1 MTEKEISDKIGAM
14 HQRFLDHE
22 EQYVELLNLLAEY
35 SDMTGYNGHTVV
47 SALRSGL
54 KDYDRYLKLDNA
66 LSPRSIIIE
75 KKGDP
80 ATKRVK
86 KSDAEGYYRVA
97 FIMDDG
103 SRHVVHFGRK
113 QTHLLYILFLLCSQK
128 NGLLADIFRFEERK
142 VTPVLE
148 AVSQLVNL
156 IYPQTTETVAL
167 QMAKDLSPDHSF
179 SDTLQKM
186 KAPLLD
192 CLREAHFFHEQYWY
206 MPEAVNY
213 KKRQL
218 YQFHMPKTNI
228 ICPPEFQPIIDALPD
243 AAEILQQGGINILA
257 TRNLDEDFAHWK
269 QAAEQGDADGLY
281 YMGVYYGTGDVVSQD
296 YKKSAEYFVQA
307 ADKGH
312 LDAVFQLGV
321 YYMFGFGVEKDMH
334 KAIQLFELA
343 ADNDHCEA
351 AAWAGQ
357 IYDLGT
363 YGIKTDYKKSFKY
376 YMIAAKQ
383 NYEEAMWF
391 VINGYLKG
399 QGTKRDYAKAW
410 EWVEKAESLGY
421 YKVTFLYGMFL
432 FEEGEEYYEDALE
445 YFIDGV
451 NHDLPIAYYMMSKMA
466 IRGYCKT
473 DDSIAET
480 KDWLIKGAKLGDD
493 ACIGALQRAFPEY
506 YESHKHEYNKNI
518 SLLSYYRECI
528 SKMDRLSLESYI
540 QMVDAYREI
549 WHGKYLDEICR
560 QLSICKPSDSNDGS
574 NTPKRRIIVRKSTT
588 GKLPYELVLILA
600 NGDEVVVNKI
610 NPNSLV
616 LFLLTIICSYKS
628 GYTTMM
634 AKSDACRP
642 ILKELVQMV
651 LGRKVTDLDRY
662 IDGFFGYEQ
671 DPVMKK
677 TEDYYKQYSNT
688 AKTDVKKAIGLRD
701 NPMKFLFN
709 SHRVAGRKF
718 VRRTVLDPQDITI
731 PQELMELANRMPD
744 AMGVLQG
751 VDKQFV
757 TSVDEHLVTS
767 ELTE

>member
-1 MTEKEISDKIGAM
+1 MTEKEIQDKIGAM
-14 HQRFLDHE
+14 HQRFLDDVDK
-22 EQYVELLNLLAEY
+22 YAELLNLLAEY
-35 SDMTGYNGHTVV
+35 SDMSGYNGHTVV
-47 SALRSGL
+47 SALRDGL
-54 KDYDRYLKLDNA
+54 KDYERYLKLDSA
-66 LSPRSIIIE
+66 LSPRSIVIE

-80 ATKRVK
+80 ATKKVK

-148 AVSQLVNL
+148 AVAQLVKL

-192 CLREAHFFHEQYWY
+192 CLREAHAYPDQYWY

-213 KKRQL
+213 KKKQL
-218 YQFHMPKTNI
+218 YQLHMPKTNI

-257 TRNLDEDFAHWK
+257 TKNLDEDFAHWK
-269 QAAEQGDADGLY
+269 QEAEKGDADGLY
-281 YMGVYYGTGDVVSQD
+281 HLGNYYGTGDVVSQD
-296 YKKSAEYFVQA
+296 YKKSAEYYVQA
-307 ADKGH
+307 ADKGQ

-357 IYDLGT
+357 IYEQGT

-383 NYEEAMWF
+383 DHEESMWY
-391 VINGYLKG
+391 VINGYLYG
-399 QGTKRDYAKAW
+399 QGTKRDYTKAW

-421 YKVTFLYGMFL
+421 YKVSFMYGVFL
-432 FEEGEEYYEDALE
+432 FNEGEEYYDDALE

-451 NHDLPIAYYMMSKMA
+451 NHDIPIAYLMMAKMA
-466 IRGYCKT
+466 TRGYCKT
-473 DDSIAET
+473 DDFKGEAQE
-480 KDWLIKGAKLGDD
+480 WLHKGAKLGDD
-493 ACIGALQRAFPEY
+493 GCIRSLQRAFPEY
-506 YESHKHEYNKNI
+506 YESHKNEYKKPV
-518 SLLSYYRECI
+518 SLLSLYRECI
-528 SKMDRLSLESYI
+528 SKMDRLSLKSYI
-540 QMVDAYREI
+540 QLVDAYREV
-549 WHGKYLDEICR
+549 WHGKYLDEIIR
-560 QLSICKPSDSNDGS
+560 QLSICKPSDSNDGV
-574 NTPKRRIIVRKSTT
+574 NAPKRRIVVRKSTT

-610 NPNSLV
+610 NPNSLALLV
-616 LFLLTIICSYKS
+616 LTIICSYKS
-628 GYTTMM
+628 GYTTLM

-642 ILKELVQMV
+642 MLKELVHLV
-651 LGRKVTDLDRY
+651 LGRLVTDLDRY
-662 IDGFFGYEQ
+662 VEGFFGYEH
-671 DPVMKK
+671 DPAMKK
-677 TEDYYKQYSNT
+677 TEDYYKQYSNRL
-688 AKTDVKKAIGLRD
+688 KIDLGNAIGLRD
-701 NPMKFLFN
+701 KPINFLFN
-709 SHRVAGRKF
+709 RNRVSGRKF

-731 PQELMELANRMPD
+731 PQELMDLAGRMPD
-744 AMGVLQG
+744 AMDILQ
-751 VDKQFV
+751 VADKQAV
-757 TSVDEHLVTS
+757 SSNLNE
-767 ELTE
+767 

>member
-1 MTEKEISDKIGAM
+1 MIEKEIQDKIGAM
-14 HQRFLDHE
+14 HQRFLDDVDK
-22 EQYVELLNLLAEY
+22 YSELLNLLAEY
-35 SDMTGYNGHTVV
+35 SDMSGYNGHTVV
-47 SALRSGL
+47 SALRDGL
-54 KDYDRYLKLDNA
+54 KDYERYLKLDSA
-66 LSPRSIIIE
+66 LSPRSIVIE

-80 ATKRVK
+80 ATKKVK

-148 AVSQLVNL
+148 AVAQLVKL

-186 KAPLLD
+186 KLPLLD
-192 CLREAHFFHEQYWY
+192 CLREAHAYPDQYWY

-213 KKRQL
+213 KKKQL
-218 YQFHMPKTNI
+218 YQLHMPKTNI

-243 AAEILQQGGINILA
+243 AAEILQQEGINILA
-257 TRNLDEDFAHWK
+257 TKNLDEDFAHWK
-269 QAAEQGDADGLY
+269 QAA
-281 YMGVYYGTGDVVSQD
+281 
-296 YKKSAEYFVQA
+296 
-307 ADKGH
+307 DKGH
-312 LDAVFQLGV
+312 LDVIFQLGV
-321 YYMFGFGVEKDMH
+321 YYMFGFGVKKDMH

-357 IYDLGT
+357 IYEQGT

-383 NYEEAMWF
+383 DHEESMWY
-391 VINGYLKG
+391 VINGYLYG
-399 QGTKRDYAKAW
+399 QGTKRDYTKAW

-421 YKVTFLYGMFL
+421 YKVSFMYGVFL
-432 FEEGEEYYEDALE
+432 FNEGEEYYDDALE

-451 NHDLPIAYYMMSKMA
+451 NHDIPIAYLMMAKMA
-466 IRGYCKT
+466 TRGYCKT
-473 DDSIAET
+473 DDFKGEAQE
-480 KDWLIKGAKLGDD
+480 WLHKGAKLGDD
-493 ACIGALQRAFPEY
+493 GCIRSLQRAFPEY
-506 YESHKHEYNKNI
+506 YESHKNEYKKPV
-518 SLLSYYRECI
+518 SLLSLYRECI

-549 WHGKYLDEICR
+549 WHGKYLDEIIR

-574 NTPKRRIIVRKSTT
+574 NTPKRRIVIRKSTT

-610 NPNSLV
+610 NPNSLALLV
-616 LFLLTIICSYKS
+616 LTIICSYKS
-628 GYTTMM
+628 GYTTLM

-642 ILKELVQMV
+642 MLKELVHLV
-651 LGRKVTDLDRY
+651 LGRMVTDLDRY
-662 IDGFFGYEQ
+662 VEGFFGYEH
-671 DPVMKK
+671 DPAMKK
-677 TEDYYKQYSNT
+677 TEDYYKQYSNRL
-688 AKTDVKKAIGLRD
+688 KIDLGNAIGLRD
-701 NPMKFLFN
+701 KPINFLFN
-709 SHRVAGRKF
+709 RNRVSGRKF

-731 PQELMELANRMPD
+731 PQELMDLAGRMPD
-744 AMGVLQG
+744 AMDILQ
-751 VDKQFV
+751 VADKQAV
-757 TSVDEHLVTS
+757 SSNLNE
-767 ELTE
+767 

>member
-549 WHGKYLDEICR
+549 WHGKYLDEIIR

>member
-1 MTEKEISDKIGAM
+1 MTEKEIQDKIGAM
-14 HQRFLDHE
+14 HQRFLDDVDK
-22 EQYVELLNLLAEY
+22 YSELLNLLAEY
-35 SDMTGYNGHTVV
+35 SDMSGYNGHTVV
-47 SALRSGL
+47 SALRDGL
-54 KDYDRYLKLDNA
+54 KDYERYLKLDSA
-66 LSPRSIIIE
+66 LSPRSIVIE

-80 ATKRVK
+80 ATKKVK

-148 AVSQLVNL
+148 AVAQLVKL
-156 IYPQTTETVAL
+156 IYPQTTEMVAL

-186 KAPLLD
+186 KLPLLD
-192 CLREAHFFHEQYWY
+192 CLREAHAYPDQYWY

-213 KKRQL
+213 KKKQL
-218 YQFHMPKTNI
+218 YQLHMPKTNI

-243 AAEILQQGGINILA
+243 AAEILQQEGINILA
-257 TRNLDEDFAHWK
+257 TKNLDEDFAHWK
-269 QAAEQGDADGLY
+269 QEAEKGDADGLY
-281 YMGVYYGTGDVVSQD
+281 HLGNYYGTGDVVSQD
-296 YKKSAEYFVQA
+296 YKKSADYYVQA
-307 ADKGH
+307 ADKGQ

-321 YYMFGFGVEKDMH
+321 YYMFGFGVEKDMN

-383 NYEEAMWF
+383 NHEEAMWF

-451 NHDLPIAYYMMSKMA
+451 NHDLPIAYYMMAKMA
-466 IRGYCKT
+466 IKGYCKT
-473 DDSIAET
+473 DDNIAEA
-480 KDWLIKGAKLGDD
+480 KEWLKKGALLGDNQ
-493 ACIGALQRAFPEY
+493 CINILQDAFPEY
-506 YESHKHEYNKNI
+506 YESHKNEYKKPL
-518 SLLSYYRECI
+518 SLLELYRECI

-540 QMVDAYREI
+540 QMVDTYREI

-701 NPMKFLFN
+701 NPMKFLFD

>member
-1 MTEKEISDKIGAM
+1 MTEKEIHDKIGAM

-54 KDYDRYLKLDNA
+54 KDYERYLKLDNA

-86 KSDAEGYYRVA
+86 KSDAEGYYRVV

-128 NGLLADIFRFEERK
+128 NGLLADFFSFENHQ

-148 AVSQLVNL
+148 TVVQLIKM
-156 IYPQTTETVAL
+156 IYPTTLDTVAL
-167 QMAKDLSPDHSF
+167 QMAKDLSTDRSF

-206 MPEAVNY
+206 MPEAVNQ
-213 KKRQL
+213 KKKQL

-228 ICPPEFQPIIDALPD
+228 ICPPEFQSIIDALPD
-243 AAEILQQGGINILA
+243 AAVILQQDGINILA
-257 TRNLDEDFAHWK
+257 TRNLDDDFAHWK

-281 YMGVYYGTGDVVSQD
+281 YMGVYYGTGDVVAQD
-296 YKKSAEYFVQA
+296 YKKSITYLEQA

-312 LDAVFQLGV
+312 LDAIFQLGV

-357 IYDLGT
+357 IYESGT

-383 NYEEAMWF
+383 DHQEAMWY
-391 VINGYLKG
+391 VIQGYLYG

-421 YKVTFLYGMFL
+421 YKISFLYGMFL

-451 NHDLPIAYYMMSKMA
+451 SHDIPIAYLMMAKMA
-466 IRGYCKT
+466 IKGYCKT
-473 DDSIAET
+473 DDNIAEA
-480 KDWLIKGAKLGDD
+480 KDWLKKGALLGDNQ
-493 ACIGALQRAFPEY
+493 CINILQDAFPEY
-506 YESHKHEYNKNI
+506 YESHKNEYKKPL
-518 SLLSYYRECI
+518 SLLELYRECI

-540 QMVDAYREI
+540 QMVDTYREI

-701 NPMKFLFN
+701 NPMKFLFD

-744 AMGVLQG
+744 AMDVLQG

-757 TSVDEHLVTS
+757 TSVDEYLVTS

>member
-54 KDYDRYLKLDNA
+54 KDYERYLKLDNA

-86 KSDAEGYYRVA
+86 KSDAEGYYRVV

-128 NGLLADIFRFEERK
+128 NGLLADFFSFENHQ

-148 AVSQLVNL
+148 TVVQLIKM
-156 IYPQTTETVAL
+156 IYPTTPDTVAL
-167 QMAKDLSPDHSF
+167 QMAKDLSTARSF

-206 MPEAVNY
+206 MPEAVNQ
-213 KKRQL
+213 KKKQL

-228 ICPPEFQPIIDALPD
+228 ICPPEFQSIIDALPD
-243 AAEILQQGGINILA
+243 AAVILQQDGINILA
-257 TRNLDEDFAHWK
+257 TRNLDDDFAHWK

-296 YKKSAEYFVQA
+296 YKKSAEYYVQA
-307 ADKGH
+307 ADKGQ

-321 YYMFGFGVEKDMH
+321 YYMFGFGVKKDMH

-383 NYEEAMWF
+383 NHEEAMWF

-451 NHDLPIAYYMMSKMA
+451 NHDLPIAYYMMAKMA
-466 IRGYCKT
+466 IKGYCKT
-473 DDSIAET
+473 DDNIAEA
-480 KDWLIKGAKLGDD
+480 KEWLKKGALLGDNQ
-493 ACIGALQRAFPEY
+493 CINILQDAFPEY
-506 YESHKHEYNKNI
+506 YESHKNEYKKPL
-518 SLLSYYRECI
+518 SLLELYRECI

-540 QMVDAYREI
+540 QMVDTYREI

-701 NPMKFLFN
+701 NPMKFLFD

-757 TSVDEHLVTS
+757 TSVDEHLFTS

>member
-1 MTEKEISDKIGAM
+1 MTEKEIQDKIGAM
-14 HQRFLDHE
+14 HQRFLDDVDK
-22 EQYVELLNLLAEY
+22 YAELLNLLAEY
-35 SDMTGYNGHTVV
+35 SDMSGYNGHTVV
-47 SALRSGL
+47 SALRDGL
-54 KDYDRYLKLDNA
+54 KDYERYLKLDSA
-66 LSPRSIIIE
+66 LSPRSIVIE

-80 ATKRVK
+80 ATKKVK

-128 NGLLADIFRFEERK
+128 NGLLADIFRFEERT

-148 AVSQLVNL
+148 AVAQLVKL
-156 IYPQTTETVAL
+156 IYPQTTDTVAL

-186 KAPLLD
+186 KLPLLD
-192 CLREAHFFHEQYWY
+192 CLREAHAYPDQYWY

-213 KKRQL
+213 KKKQL
-218 YQFHMPKTNI
+218 YQLHMPKTNI

-243 AAEILQQGGINILA
+243 AAEILQQEGINILA

-281 YMGVYYGTGDVVSQD
+281 HLGNYYGTGDVVSQD
-296 YKKSAEYFVQA
+296 YKKSAEYYVQA
-307 ADKGH
+307 ADKGQ

-321 YYMFGFGVEKDMH
+321 YYMFGFGVKKDMN

-343 ADNDHCEA
+343 ADNDHCKA

-357 IYDLGT
+357 IYGQGT

-383 NYEEAMWF
+383 DHEESMWY
-391 VINGYLKG
+391 VINGYLYG
-399 QGTKRDYAKAW
+399 QGTKRDYTKAW

-421 YKVTFLYGMFL
+421 YKVSFMYGVFL
-432 FEEGEEYYEDALE
+432 FNEGEEYYDDALE

-451 NHDLPIAYYMMSKMA
+451 NHDIPIAYLMMAKMA
-466 IRGYCKT
+466 TRGYCKT
-473 DDSIAET
+473 DDFKGEAQE
-480 KDWLIKGAKLGDD
+480 WLHKGAKLGDD
-493 ACIGALQRAFPEY
+493 GCIRSLQRAFPEY
-506 YESHKHEYNKNI
+506 YESHKNEYKKPV
-518 SLLSYYRECI
+518 SLLSLYRECI
-528 SKMDRLSLESYI
+528 SKMDRLSLKSYI

-549 WHGKYLDEICR
+549 WHGKYLDEIIR

-574 NTPKRRIIVRKSTT
+574 NTPKRRIVVRKSTT

-610 NPNSLV
+610 NPNSLALLV
-616 LFLLTIICSYKS
+616 LTIICSYKS
-628 GYTTMM
+628 GYTTLM

-642 ILKELVQMV
+642 MLKELVHLV
-651 LGRKVTDLDRY
+651 LGRMVTDLDRY
-662 IDGFFGYEQ
+662 VEGFFGYEH
-671 DPVMKK
+671 DPAMKK
-677 TEDYYKQYSNT
+677 TEDYYKQYSNRL
-688 AKTDVKKAIGLRD
+688 KIDLGNAIGLRD
-701 NPMKFLFN
+701 KPINFLFN
-709 SHRVAGRKF
+709 RNRVSGRKF

-731 PQELMELANRMPD
+731 PQELMDLAGRMPD
-744 AMGVLQG
+744 AMDILQ
-751 VDKQFV
+751 VADKQAV
-757 TSVDEHLVTS
+757 SSNLNE
-767 ELTE
+767 